1 LADNKDSNAD
11 GTVTRRR
18 SRRRRK
24 RSSAR
29 TSASKKAAAATTPRK
44 MLVMNTADPGEAR
57 VAILFDG
64 KIDEIY
70 LERSGKSLAGNIYRG
85 TVTNIEP
92 SLQAAFIDIGQE
104 KNGFLHASDCMSP
117 DGGFS
122 SVLGTSTTG
131 RRKRTSA
138 KNGGRRN
145 GHSRPAIEKML
156 KKGQDVLVQV
166 TKDGIGNKGPALTT
180 YLSLP
185 GRYLVLMPGLSRMGV
200 SKKIEDDKVREEL
213 RAMVAELT
221 PPKDL
226 GFIARTA
233 CVGHPLEDISRD
245 MEFLVGL
252 WQALLKRAGGATSP
266 ALIYQESD
274 LVIRAVRDFLPPDT
288 DSILVDNPQVVERVR
303 EFLELVCPE
312 MLDRVRAYEGN
323 KPIFHEF
330 GVEEELAKL
339 GRRRVRLPSGGSLV
353 IEQTE
358 ALVAIDVNTARYRGC
373 KDQSG
378 AILQTNCEA
387 AREIAQQLRLR
398 DIGGLIIID
407 FIDMDESAHCRK
419 VEKELK
425 DSLERDR
432 ARIFVTSMSQLG
444 VVEMSRQRTRPGL
457 ALSTF
462 TRCPTCH
469 GLGTVKSAESLG
481 LDLLREAKAVIS
493 RGDCAEVET
502 FFSPEMAV
510 RIENLYRGD
519 LARLEE
525 SSGVK
530 IIVAADSG
538 LLPGQMR
545 VVARG
550 ESGTPVLE
558 HSYEEA
564 D

>member
-1 LADNKDSNAD
+1 VADQKDSNAS
-11 GTVTRRR
+11 GTVAKKRTR
-18 SRRRRK
+18 RRRRK
-24 RSSAR
+24 TGKTKRSPR
-29 TSASKKAAAATTPRK
+29 TPAAERPRK
-44 MLVMNTADPGEAR
+44 ILVMNVADRGEAR

-64 KIDEIY
+64 KIDEVY
-70 LERSGKSLAGNIYRG
+70 LERSGRSLAGNIYRG
-85 TVTNIEP
+85 SVTNVEP
-92 SLQAAFIDIGQE
+92 SLQAAFVDIGHE
-104 KNGFLHASDCMSP
+104 RNGFLHASDCIPP
-117 DGGFS
+117 DGGFAG
-122 SVLGTSTTG
+122 VLDGKRKKAVRKITG
-131 RRKRTSA
+131 RR
-138 KNGGRRN
+138 NEPGR
-145 GHSRPAIEKML
+145 PPMEKML

-185 GRYLVLMPGLSRMGV
+185 GRYLVLMPGLNRLGV
-200 SKKIEDDKVREEL
+200 SKKIEDETQREEL
-213 RAMVAELT
+213 RKMLSELK
-221 PPKDL
+221 PPKEL

-233 CVGHPLEDISRD
+233 CVGHPLDDIARD
-245 MEFLVGL
+245 LDFLVGL
-252 WQALLKRAGGATSP
+252 WQSLLKRAGGAKSP

-274 LVIRAVRDFLPPDT
+274 LVIRAIRDFLPPDT
-288 DSILVDNPQVVERVR
+288 DRILVDNAEVTARVL

-312 MLDRVRAYEGN
+312 MLDRVETYEGA
-323 KPIFHEF
+323 KPLFHEY

-339 GRRRVRLPSGGSLV
+339 GRRRVRLPAGGSLV

-358 ALVAIDVNTARYRGC
+358 ALVAIDVNTAKYRGR
-373 KDQSG
+373 KDQPG
-378 AILQTNCEA
+378 AILATNLEA
-387 AREIAQQLRLR
+387 AREVAQQLRLR

-407 FIDMDESAHCRK
+407 FIDMDEASHCRQ
-419 VEKELK
+419 VEKELRAA
-425 DSLERDR
+425 LERDR
-432 ARIFVTSMSQLG
+432 ARIFVTAMSQLG

-462 TRCPTCH
+462 MRCPTCH

-481 LDLLREAKAVIS
+481 LDMLRETKALMS

-502 FFSPEMAV
+502 LFSPEMAV
-510 RIENLYRGD
+510 EITNLYRGD

-545 VVARG
+545 VIARG
-550 ESGTPVLE
+550 ESGSPVSE